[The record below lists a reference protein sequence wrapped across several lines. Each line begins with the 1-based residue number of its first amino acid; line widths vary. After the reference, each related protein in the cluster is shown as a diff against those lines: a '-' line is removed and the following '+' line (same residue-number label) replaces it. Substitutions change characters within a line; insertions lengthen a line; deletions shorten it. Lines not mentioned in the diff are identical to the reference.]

1 MPSFFNFF
9 ARDIGIDLGTAN
21 TVISDI
27 NGNILVN
34 EPSVVAID
42 LTTYELLAVG
52 IEAKNMIGKTPEN
65 IMAVRP
71 LENGVIAD
79 FELTQAML
87 SYFIRK
93 ANKGFSVM
101 QPKAVVTVP
110 SFLTDIE
117 KRAVE
122 DVVIY
127 AGCRNVILVEEN
139 IASALGMGFNINEP
153 KGKLIVN
160 IGAGTIQTS
169 IVSLAGVVSN
179 NSIKYGGDNV
189 DKNIRVFVKQNHNF
203 LIGRATCEYL
213 KNSICTLNKE
223 NLYRKSS
230 ISGKD
235 LVTGMPKVVEISA
248 YDLLECI
255 TPLVTEVFASIR
267 NVLERTPPEISGEV
281 ILDGMKLCGG
291 MSNLEG
297 LAESIT
303 ENIRIE
309 AKNTSN
315 AIEVT
320 GKGIGKSLDLLKN
333 KRKLFIRKENEQ

>member
-87 SYFIRK
+87 AYFIRK

-101 QPKAVVTVP
+101 QPRAVVTVP

-169 IVSLAGVVSN
+169 IVSLTGVVSS
-179 NSIKYGGDNV
+179 NSIKFGGDNV

-203 LIGRATCEYL
+203 LIGKATCEYL

-223 NLYRKSS
+223 NLYRKAS

-248 YDLLECI
+248 HDLLECI
-255 TPLVTEVFASIR
+255 TPLVTEVFSSIR
-267 NVLERTPPEISGEV
+267 NVLEKTPPEISGEV
-281 ILDGMKLCGG
+281 ILEGMKLCGG
-291 MSNLEG
+291 LSKLEG

-315 AIEVT
+315 AIEAT
-320 GKGIGKSLDLLKN
+320 GIGIGKSLDIVKN
-333 KRKLFIRKENEQ
+333 RRKLFIRKKNEQ